1 MLPTLIHALRTPISG
16 LAMGIEVAAMRLRRH
31 DDDTGFLGPMR
42 RTLQEMSETLQQ
54 LECYVRFESGEEIV
68 VDAAGYFENAV
79 QSWQAKKPQ
88 APIVW
93 ERGAD
98 APTAQRLAL
107 DVDAVAQSVGH
118 LLDNALEAGGEAPI
132 LLSLKQTAPASV
144 CLSVCNSGG
153 PIDDDV
159 LARMTEPFF
168 TTKHRHLGLG
178 LAFAE
183 HIARAHR
190 GQITIDTGAAG
201 IVVGLHLSDRRAA
214 TLGAQKNPP
223 DDVD

>member
-1 MLPTLIHALRTPISG
+1 
-16 LAMGIEVAAMRLRRH
+16 
-31 DDDTGFLGPMR
+31 MR
-42 RTLQEMSETLQQ
+42 RAILKTQYRVGRRKSPH
-54 LECYVRFESGEEIV
+54 
-68 VDAAGYFENAV
+68 AA
-79 QSWQAKKPQ
+79 
-88 APIVW
+88 IVW
-93 ERGAD
+93 ERSAD

-107 DVDAVAQSVGH
+107 DAAAVAQSVEH

-132 LLSLKQTAPASV
+132 RVSLKQTAQASL
-144 CLSVCNSGG
+144 CLSVCNGGG
-153 PIDDDV
+153 PIDRDV

-201 IVVGLHLSDRRAA
+201 SVVGLHLSDQRAHSRQA
-214 TLGAQKNPP
+214 NKHSPG
-223 DDVD
+223 DVD